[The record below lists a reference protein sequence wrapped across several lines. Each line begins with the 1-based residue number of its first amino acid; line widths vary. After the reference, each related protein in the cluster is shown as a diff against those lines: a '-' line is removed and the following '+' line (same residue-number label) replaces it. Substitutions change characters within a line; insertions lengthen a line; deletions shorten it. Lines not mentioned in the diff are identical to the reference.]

1 MNLVSG
7 ERYFQPRVRFP
18 SEVLLRL
25 AIARVM
31 MGQKLAVIDYG
42 TGNIR
47 SVVKAFENLG
57 SEVILATNPSA
68 AETASA
74 LVFPG
79 QGCFPDCM
87 GALKRSGFDVLLKEW
102 IAADRPFFGIC
113 LGLQVLFEWSEEGNA
128 PGLSIFPGKVSRF
141 CLPTEFK
148 VPHMG
153 WNSLVFSETTPKW
166 LRTGLADGDQFY
178 FVHSYR
184 VEPENDDIVF
194 SRTDYGGEFVSGI
207 TSKNCQATQFHPEKS
222 QAKGLQIYRNFLDN
236 VNHP

>member
-18 SEVLLRL
+18 SEVSLRL
-25 AIARVM
+25 AIAYVM
-31 MGQKLAVIDYG
+31 TGQKLAVIDYG

-87 GALKRSGFDVLLKEW
+87 GALKSSGFDVLLKEW
-102 IAADRPFFGIC
+102 ITADRPFFGIC

-141 CLPTEFK
+141 CLPAEFK